1 MGTALCACSDRE
13 KSPSGK
19 RPSFKFTESPHR
31 AIIILSDSEMPSGF
45 NELPPETDFIDDG
58 KEHLPFPADKSEIK
72 SNEESNNFKS
82 STYTKECQ
90 LRKPRSRNNTDPEK
104 AQIEYS
110 SKSNV
115 LEQTIFVDEELL
127 EALAAKP
134 QQQLPVPATQRL
146 SLSRRSASYVKRK
159 DRLNEDV
166 RIVYAADS
174 GASKAKPELYK
185 LVIALNEV
193 WKKLDIDQDNYLNMS
208 ELTRFCKKI
217 WEEPVEDGG
226 AQKIMEVYADE
237 HPEKGVN
244 FHEWCI
250 LIKEEDPELQE
261 FVEEIYEIFVD
272 PADSQFITE
281 SEIGN

>member
-1 MGTALCACSDRE
+1 MGNALCACSDKE

-31 AIIILSDSEMPSGF
+31 AIIILSDSEMPIGF
-45 NELPPETDFIDDG
+45 EDLPPDTNFIDDG
-58 KEHLPFPADKSEIK
+58 KEHLPFATGKSELK
-72 SNEESNNFKS
+72 LDEESINFKS

-90 LRKPRSRNNTDPEK
+90 LRKPRNRNNTDPEQ
-104 AQIEYS
+104 AQIAYS

-115 LEQTIFVDEELL
+115 LERTIFVDEDLL

-146 SLSRRSASYVKRK
+146 SLSRRSTSYMKRK

-166 RIVYAADS
+166 RIVYADS

-193 WKKLDIDQDNYLNMS
+193 WKKLDIDQDNHLNMS

-226 AQKIMEVYADE
+226 AGKIMEVYADE

-250 LIKEEDPELQE
+250 LIKEEDPDLQE

-272 PADSQFITE
+272 PADSQLATE
-281 SEIGN
+281 SEVGI